1 MKAVILSKSGN
12 GVEVSDISKPS
23 PGPQQILIKV
33 KSCGLNRSD
42 LLETQGQSFGHT
54 GGDTKVIGG
63 EFAGIIEELGSKVSG
78 LSIGQAVMCRG
89 GSGWAEYAL
98 AHFGRAVPFDTNK
111 LSWEQAC
118 TIHGNLQTMHDAI
131 VTNGQ
136 FSKGQTVFIQGAS
149 SGVGI
154 IGLQIAKSLGASLIL
169 GSSTNNERR
178 SKLKDYGATH
188 TIDTSKEDWLE
199 KVLEITEGKG
209 VDVLI
214 DMLSGDYVNQN
225 MEATKINGYL
235 INIGRLAG
243 MSSNFDHDLHA
254 KRRLHYIGT
263 TGRTRSIDE
272 NIEVLRKTVEDL
284 SKFVDSG
291 EIKHVIHKVFKLE
304 QANKALNI
312 MNENKHFGKLVL
324 LTGN

>member
-12 GVEVSDISKPS
+12 GVEISDVSKPL
-23 PGPQQILIKV
+23 PGSQQILVKV

-63 EFAGIIEELGSKVSG
+63 EFAGIIEELGSEVSG

-98 AHFGRAVPFDTNK
+98 AHFRRAVPFDTNK

-136 FSKGQTVFIQGAS
+136 FSKGQTIFIQGAS

-243 MSSNFDHDLHA
+243 MSSNFDYDLHA

-263 TGRTRSIDE
+263 TGRTRSVDE
-272 NIEVLRKTVEDL
+272 NVEVLRRTVKDL
-284 SKFVDSG
+284 SGFVDSG

-304 QANKALNI
+304 QANEALNI

-324 LTGN
+324 LTE

>member
-1 MKAVILSKSGN
+1 
-12 GVEVSDISKPS
+12 
-23 PGPQQILIKV
+23 
-33 KSCGLNRSD
+33 
-42 LLETQGQSFGHT
+42 
-54 GGDTKVIGG
+54 
-63 EFAGIIEELGSKVSG
+63 
-78 LSIGQAVMCRG
+78 MCRG

-98 AHFGRAVPFDTNK
+98 AHFRRAVPFDTNK

-136 FSKGQTVFIQGAS
+136 FSKGQTIFIQGAS

-169 GSSTNNERR
+169 GSSTNHERR

-214 DMLSGDYVNQN
+214 DMLSGDYVIQN

-243 MSSNFDHDLHA
+243 MSSNFDYDLHA

-263 TGRTRSIDE
+263 TGRTRSVDE
-272 NIEVLRKTVEDL
+272 NVEVLRRTVKDL
-284 SKFVDSG
+284 SGFVDSG
-291 EIKHVIHKVFKLE
+291 EIKPVSYTH
-304 QANKALNI
+304 
-312 MNENKHFGKLVL
+312 
-324 LTGN
+324 LTLPTNREV